1 MAKVKCTAAGDAMVF
16 RRLPGAYE
24 GFEELQAFIGQGD
37 FRFVNLETTVH
48 RFETCGAALSG
59 GSWFCAEPEVLDDL
73 RTFGFNILSTANNHA
88 LDYGIAGLEK
98 TLDYIRAA
106 GFPSAGTGRNL
117 AEAGGPVYLDTL
129 AGRFALIAGC
139 SSLTEDCMAGEQS
152 RTMPGRP
159 GLNGIRCTTTYQL
172 PKEQMEQLKA
182 IADSIYIN
190 ASGDLSREQGYAP
203 AIPEGKAVFGSLQFE
218 EAEQAGVVTHVKKSD
233 MTRTLNAIREAKFFA
248 DYVVVAMHSH
258 QMRGRD
264 KEMPAQ
270 FFEEFAHACIDA
282 GANAIVGS
290 GCHQLRPI
298 EIYKDCPI
306 FYSLADFILENETMK
321 LVPPGMF
328 EKQGLTGNEC
338 MADMYEDRSGGGKH
352 GLYYQQEMFEAV
364 VPYWEAEDGK
374 LTCLKLLPVELHY
387 GEHRAHG
394 GLPSPN
400 RDKGILERLAK
411 MSKRYGTEIEIR
423 DGYGIVKL

>member
-1 MAKVKCTAAGDAMVF
+1 MAKVKCTAAGDAMIF

-24 GFEELQAFIGQGD
+24 GFEELQAFIRQGD

-48 RFETCGAALSG
+48 RFETYGAALSG

-88 LDYGIAGLEK
+88 LDYGIEGLLK

-106 GFPSAGTGRNL
+106 GFPCAGTGRNL

-139 SSLTEDCMAGEQS
+139 SSLTPDCMAGEQT

-172 PKEQMEQLKA
+172 PKAQMEQLRK
-182 IADSIYIN
+182 IADDICIN
-190 ASGDLSREQGYAP
+190 ASGDLSRAQGYAP
-203 AIPEGKAVFGSLQFE
+203 PIPEGRAVFGTLQFE
-218 EAEQAGVVTHVKKSD
+218 EAETAGTVTHVNKSD
-233 MTRTLNAIREAKFFA
+233 MKRTEDAIREAKFFA

-258 QMRGRD
+258 QMRSRD

-270 FFEEFAHACIDA
+270 FYEEFAHACIDA
-282 GANAIVGS
+282 GANAVVGS
-290 GCHQLRPI
+290 GSHQLRPI
-298 EIYKDCPI
+298 EIYRGCPI

-321 LVPPGMF
+321 LVPAGMF
-328 EKQGLTGNEC
+328 EKQGLTGSEC
-338 MADMYEDRSGGGKH
+338 MAEMYERRSGGGQH
-352 GLYYQQEMFEAV
+352 GLYYQREMFEAV

-374 LTCLKLLPVELHY
+374 LTCLKLLPIELHY

-394 GLPSPN
+394 GLPSPD

-411 MSKRYGTEIEIR
+411 MSERYGTKIEIEN
-423 DGYGIVKL
+423 GFGVVKL